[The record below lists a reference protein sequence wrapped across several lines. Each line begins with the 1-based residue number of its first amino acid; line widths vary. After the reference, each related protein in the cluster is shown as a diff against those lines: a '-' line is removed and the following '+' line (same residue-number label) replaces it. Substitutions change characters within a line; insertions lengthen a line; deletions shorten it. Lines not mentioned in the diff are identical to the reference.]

1 MIDHA
6 LLQDFVTEA
15 GEHLEELESGLL
27 QLESDPENGE
37 VLNDIFRSVHSIKG
51 AAQFVGL
58 ENISSLTHR
67 LETLLD
73 LARNKEVSLS
83 QNVVDILMAS
93 KDRLAKLTDDLAEG
107 QTEQTSVDDLV
118 AAINLQIEPP
128 DTPDPEASPPPPTEI
143 PTTEPNEANLE
154 TSNPLGDEIYDEEQD
169 AELYEIF
176 VDQLKEKSASIR
188 SLSAVSESPE
198 RKQEGLASVLDHLQA
213 LRSAANYMGY
223 ETLLGFYDDW
233 IQDTSLA
240 LTAAE
245 QGDDPS
251 VDFMLERLHVLEDR
265 FPELKPSSDDPKEP
279 DTGSSVNTE
288 DEDFD
293 DVIDT
298 IFSTDLTGPGPE
310 VSDPEVDELYDEME
324 HEVYTEE
331 LDQELFDIFLNHLT
345 DSISALW
352 EEGQRWSEASNP
364 SECLERSAGILD
376 RLQSSANY
384 MGYNQLRSIF
394 AQWRDKVEASREML
408 AFGDTVSLDFWND
421 YMDRIVTKFP
431 DAEFCFDPDVNVDE
445 ANQGV
450 TLDVQP
456 DSDAT
461 VDVASADPELF
472 DMLSSAFDDTA
483 LGDTDYYDHS
493 FQSVIDEMIAGQGVL
508 PVDHFVP
515 SESPPETGTHFPP
528 LATAPTATESKPAMA
543 TGSGDLPKPMDSKDT
558 GLEHPQKEPPSAV
571 EKSDAQGGG
580 SKPVGRKKF
589 KQSVRVDADK
599 IDYLMNQVGEL
610 VVSRAFFFQLF
621 NDLRFLHEEM
631 KEELNLSQKELK
643 PLREF
648 SFRLGEATVALGRV
662 SNELQ
667 EGVMKVRMLPIAQL
681 FSRYPRLV
689 RDLVHN
695 SSKNVTL
702 KTRGEDTELD
712 KMIIEAISDPLIH
725 IIRNAVDHGFET
737 TDERRRL
744 GKPDAGALMLEAY
757 HESNHI
763 VIEVTDDGRGID
775 TQRIRARALEGGFM
789 SKEDL
794 DRMTDRE
801 ILRLVM
807 MPGFSTAGQATQT
820 SGRGVGMDVVKKNIE
835 KLNGTIE
842 IESKIGV
849 QTRIRIKIPLT
860 LAIISALLVRVGEE
874 LFTIPL
880 TAVEETIRIFGDEIT
895 TIEGIEVI
903 HLREKTTPILR
914 LSELFGLRPEHAEDG
929 KNFIVIV
936 NTGSQHVGLVVD
948 ALIGQE
954 EVVIKPLPDYLRQ
967 KSGFSGATIIG
978 DGHIS
983 LILDVYDLVNMT
995 IVRQNYR
1002 RERNGLSLSG
1012 ALAMKDPVGE
1022 TSTPTIH

>member
-6 LLQDFVTEA
+6 LLQDFITEA
-15 GEHLEELESGLL
+15 GEHLEELESSLL
-27 QLESDPENGE
+27 QLESDPGNGE
-37 VLNDIFRSVHSIKG
+37 ILNDIFRSVHSIKG
-51 AAQFVGL
+51 AAQFVGI

-73 LARNKEVSLS
+73 LARNGQLSLH
-83 QNVVDILMAS
+83 QEVVDILMAS
-93 KDRLAKLTDDLAEG
+93 KDRLAKLTEDLAEG
-107 QTEQTSVDDLV
+107 QSEQASVDDLI
-118 AAINLQIEPP
+118 AAINLHIDPPETSDDMAAIPSSNSEPAS
-128 DTPDPEASPPPPTEI
+128 DTGGNEAKHQNPLDEDITDEELDPE
-143 PTTEPNEANLE
+143 
-154 TSNPLGDEIYDEEQD
+154 
-169 AELYEIF
+169 LYTIF
-176 VDQLKEKSASIR
+176 IDQLQEKASAIR
-188 SLSAVSESPE
+188 VLSEDGSSLANNAEAMS
-198 RKQEGLASVLDHLQA
+198 SVLDHLQT

-223 ETLLGFYDDW
+223 DKLLDYYDEWILETTSALAKIESG
-233 IQDTSLA
+233 DT
-240 LTAAE
+240 
-245 QGDDPS
+245 PS
-251 VDFMLERLHVLEDR
+251 IEFIHDRLRVLEDR
-265 FPELKPSSDDPKEP
+265 FPQLAQTTDIAKEP
-279 DTGSSVNTE
+279 KVTPEEPTRD
-288 DEDFD
+288 DFD
-293 DVIDT
+293 EVIDT
-298 IFSTDLTGPGPE
+298 IFSTETTGDPATM
-310 VSDPEVDELYDEME
+310 SDATGNGASDNGDYEE
-324 HEVYTEE
+324 YTED

-345 DSISALW
+345 DSIRALW
-352 EEGQRWSEASNP
+352 QEGQRWPETSKHSES
-364 SECLERSAGILD
+364 LERCASILD

-384 MGYNQLRSIF
+384 MGYSHLRSIF

-408 AFGDTVSLDFWND
+408 ASGETVSLDFWDD
-421 YMDRIVTKFP
+421 YLDRIVKKFP
-431 DAEFCFDPDVNVDE
+431 NANFSFHMDQPPAEMDFEMSLETQPEADP
-445 ANQGV
+445 
-450 TLDVQP
+450 T
-456 DSDAT
+456 T
-461 VDVASADPELF
+461 DVAVAEPELF
-472 DMLSSAFDDTA
+472 DILSNAFDDTG
-483 LGDTDYYDHS
+483 LGNADPGNDS
-493 FQSVIDEMIAGQGVL
+493 FQSVIQEMIAGRAD
-508 PVDHFVP
+508 PTMDHFMPAGLPADSGKPSPAGTEVP
-515 SESPPETGTHFPP
+515 AAPSSKTKTPIATMAQQDGEPVESPPKQDSTPDEQQ
-528 LATAPTATESKPAMA
+528 LA
-543 TGSGDLPKPMDSKDT
+543 G
-558 GLEHPQKEPPSAV
+558 KEKQQTV
-571 EKSDAQGGG
+571 GEERGGH
-580 SKPVGRKKF
+580 KKF

-599 IDYLMNQVGEL
+599 IDHLMNQVGEL

-621 NDLRFLHEEM
+621 NDLRFLHQDM
-631 KEELNLSQKELK
+631 KEEFGLSQKQLK

-695 SSKNVTL
+695 SNKKVRL

-737 TDERRRL
+737 AEERRRL
-744 GKPDAGALMLEAY
+744 NKPETGTLLLEAY

-775 TQRIRARALEGGFM
+775 TRHIRTKALEGGFM
-789 SKEDL
+789 SEEDL
-794 DRMTDRE
+794 DRMTERE
-801 ILRLVM
+801 LWRLIM

-842 IESKIGV
+842 IDSKLGV
-849 QTRIRIKIPLT
+849 QTQIRIKTPLT
-860 LAIISALLVRVGEE
+860 LAIISALLVRVGDE

-880 TAVEETIRIFGDEIT
+880 TAVEETIRVYGHDIT

-914 LSELFGLRPEHAEDG
+914 LSDLFDLRPEHMEDG

-936 NTGSQHVGLVVD
+936 NTGNQHVGLVVD

-983 LILDVYDLVNMT
+983 LILDVYELVHMT
-995 IVRQNYR
+995 KARQSHR
-1002 RERNGLSLSG
+1002 RGSQSVTLPGN
-1012 ALAMKDPVGE
+1012 LAMAQPGGE
-1022 TSTPTIH
+1022 TTAPTIH